1 MKLRRIITAAALL
14 SAFAVPALAIAAP
27 AALESGSFI
36 AAAHDTAGTATIYK
50 LDNGQRIL
58 RLTNFHTSNGPA
70 VHVYLSSTSQVKS
83 NGDVTTGKYVDLG
96 DLKGNVGDQNYVI
109 PAGAS
114 LGDYHSVSIY
124 CQRFHVNFGSAALK

>member
-1 MKLRRIITAAALL
+1 MKFQRIITAAAILTSL
-14 SAFAVPALAIAAP
+14 AVPALALAAP
-27 AALESGSFI
+27 AALESGAFV

-50 LDNGQRIL
+50 LENGQRIL

-70 VHVYLSSTSQVKS
+70 VHVYLSSAAQVKS
-83 NGDVTTGKYVDLG
+83 NGDVTSGKYVDLG
-96 DLKGNVGDQNYVI
+96 DLKGNIGNQNYVI

-114 LGDYHSVSIY
+114 LDDYHSVSIY